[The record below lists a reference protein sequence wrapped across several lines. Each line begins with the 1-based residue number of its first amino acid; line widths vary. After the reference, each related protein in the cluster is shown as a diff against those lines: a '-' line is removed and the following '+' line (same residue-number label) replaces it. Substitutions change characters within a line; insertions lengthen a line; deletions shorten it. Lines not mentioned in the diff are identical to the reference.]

1 MNAKHRLFVPR
12 EELSTFCEQVALI
25 QKSGIPLTEGI
36 EMMQDGA
43 KGRRIEPLLA
53 GLAKEMAGHVPL
65 SDAMDRT
72 GGFPA
77 YLVQMARVGERSG
90 NLDHVMDGLSDF
102 YAKDADLRRKLRS
115 ALVYPA
121 VLAVMMFAVII
132 LIIVRVLPLF
142 EEILT
147 SFGGRMP
154 AFSRGLMR
162 FGVFLSDRWL
172 LVGCLL
178 LVLIVGV
185 TLFWKS
191 KAGRRLRDR
200 IALNG
205 PVTGPLYQRIYAA
218 RFSQALAYL
227 LRSGV
232 DMDSALAMTEAVMDN
247 QVVSERIGVLRT
259 QVAGGKD
266 LFDSLSETRLFPRLF
281 VRLLALGNRTGDL
294 DGVMAK
300 VAASYESEVDAQ
312 LTRFSG
318 IVEPLLVVVL
328 SVIVGGILL
337 SVMLPLVEIISA
349 VG

>member
-1 MNAKHRLFVPR
+1 MSAKHPIFVPR
-12 EELSTFCEQVALI
+12 EELATFCEQVALV
-25 QKSGIPLTEGI
+25 QKSGIPLSEGI

-43 KGRRIEPLLA
+43 HGRRIEPLLA
-53 GLAKEMAGHVPL
+53 SLAKAMAQHMPL
-65 SDAMDRT
+65 SDAMQET

-90 NLDHVMDGLSDF
+90 NLDHVMDGLADF

-115 ALVYPA
+115 ALVYPS
-121 VLAVMMFAVII
+121 VLAVMMLAVIV

-142 EEILT
+142 DEILS

-154 AFSRGLMR
+154 AFSRGLLQ
-162 FGVFLSDRWL
+162 FGSFLSERWL
-172 LVGCLL
+172 VVG
-178 LVLIVGV
+178 LVLIAVV
-185 TLFWKS
+185 VALLLFWKS
-191 KAGRRLRDR
+191 PSGRRLRDR
-200 IALNG
+200 IVLNG
-205 PVTGPLYQRIYAA
+205 PVVGPLYQRIYAA

-232 DMDSALAMTEAVMDN
+232 DMDSALGMTEAVMDN
-247 QVVSERIGVLRT
+247 QVVADRIASLRKE
-259 QVAGGKD
+259 VADGKD
-266 LFDSLSETRLFPRLF
+266 LFEALGQTRIFPKLF

-300 VAASYESEVDAQ
+300 VAASYESEVEAQ

-328 SVIVGGILL
+328 SVIVGAILL
-337 SVMLPLVEIISA
+337 SVMLPLVEIIGA

>member
-1 MNAKHRLFVPR
+1 MDSKHRLFVPR
-12 EELSTFCEQVALI
+12 EELSTFCEQVSLV
-25 QKSGIPLTEGI
+25 QKSGIPLHEGI

-43 KGRRIEPLLA
+43 QGRRIEPLLA
-53 GLAKEMAGHVPL
+53 GLAKEMAGNIPL
-65 SDAMDRT
+65 SDAMQKT
-72 GGFPA
+72 GGFPP

-90 NLDHVMDGLSDF
+90 NLDHVMDGLADF

-121 VLAVMMFAVII
+121 VLAVMMSAVIV
-132 LIIVRVLPLF
+132 LIIIRVLPLF
-142 EEILT
+142 KEILT
-147 SFGGRMP
+147 SFGGQMP
-154 AFSRGLMR
+154 AFSNGLLR
-162 FGVFLSDRWL
+162 FGLFLREQWL
-172 LVGCLL
+172 MVGVAVI
-178 LVLIVGV
+178 VLIIVLA
-185 TLFWKS
+185 LFWKS
-191 KAGRRLRDR
+191 GAGRRLRDR
-200 IALNG
+200 IVLNG
-205 PVTGPLYQRIYAA
+205 PVVGPLYQRIYAA
-218 RFSQALAYL
+218 RFSQAMAYL

-232 DMDSALAMTEAVMDN
+232 DMDSALSMTEAVMDN
-247 QVVSERIGVLRT
+247 QVVSARIGTLRSE
-259 QVAGGKD
+259 VAAGKD
-266 LFDSLSETRLFPRLF
+266 LFDALGNARLFPRLF

-318 IVEPLLVVVL
+318 VVEPLLVVVL